1 MPSVTQPCS
10 LERNNMSRERD
21 SVVFLSFRIIGIVTL
36 QSKDHKDQMKT
47 FFPSIQSFAVVSMLA
62 VNLGFAATVQAAT
75 LAVDLTVNN
84 SGTISDGT
92 NTATF
97 IFDKQQ
103 PTGTGVLDPF
113 LRVQRNGTEQGYNTT
128 VANAGQLPFEE
139 KFGIWTH
146 DLLFSSMQ
154 EINGSYNFVLDIGEP
169 VSDNTNK
176 GQESLLSLDGLK
188 FYVTNTP
195 GQNSNSVDVNG
206 DANGIVGT
214 LLWDMDAQADNFVLL
229 NSNRDGNPGNG
240 VSDMLLQVPTSVFA
254 GVSGNQYI
262 ILWSRF
268 GLQNASNSG
277 AESFGTFEEW
287 AQLNDPQYVPEPAT
301 LVLLGIAALGFA
313 YRRRAK

>member
-1 MPSVTQPCS
+1 MQP
-10 LERNNMSRERD
+10 LR
-21 SVVFLSFRIIGIVTL
+21 
-36 QSKDHKDQMKT
+36 
-47 FFPSIQSFAVVSMLA
+47 PSIQSFSVVSALA
-62 VNLGFAATVQAAT
+62 ACLGLAATVQAAT

-97 IFDKQQ
+97 VFDKQQ

-128 VANAGQLPFEE
+128 VANAGQLPFQE

-154 EINGSYNFVLDIGEP
+154 VLNGSYNFVLDIGEP
-169 VSDNTNK
+169 VSDNANK

-195 GQNSNSVDVNG
+195 GQNNNSVDGNG
-206 DANGIVGT
+206 NANGIVGT
-214 LLWDMDAQADNFVLL
+214 LLWDMDAQRDNFVLL
-229 NSNRDGNPGNG
+229 DANRNGNPGNG
-240 VSDMLLQVPTSVFA
+240 VSDMLLQVPTSVFT
-254 GVSGNQYI
+254 GVSGTQYI

-268 GLQNASNSG
+268 GLQDASNSG
-277 AESFGTFEEW
+277 SESFGTFEEW
-287 AQLNDPQYVPEPAT
+287 AQLNDNSVKYVPEPAT
-301 LVLLGIAALGFA
+301 LALLGVAVLGFA